1 MGADEGSGSGM
12 QFERVEVAGPVAPP
26 ACARCAK
33 PLDEYFELGG
43 HMFCRPCV
51 DSVKGTGAG
60 PFLRALLFGGGAALL
75 GTIAWYAIY
84 KLTNSEF
91 GLLGI
96 VVGLFV
102 GIAVRKGARGLGGW
116 KYQAL
121 AMVLTYVSITTSY
134 VPILI
139 KAAADAAAVKDA
151 EKKEAAPEAP
161 GSAAAPKAEQD
172 EQAQKAAP
180 AAAAPIA
187 QAPVSRPSAGEVLL
201 ALLFVF
207 AVALATPFLAGA
219 SNFMGWII
227 IGIALYEAW
236 KLNRRVPIS
245 GPFRFSGGLS
255 VPAPAPVTPGMP
267 PPAAAP

>member
-1 MGADEGSGSGM
+1 M
-12 QFERVEVAGPVAPP
+12 QFEKVEIAGPIAPP
-26 ACARCAK
+26 ACARCQR

-51 DSVKGTGAG
+51 DGVKGAGAG
-60 PFLRALLFGGGAALL
+60 AFLRALLFGGGAALL

-84 KLTNSEF
+84 KITNSEF

-102 GIAVRKGARGLGGW
+102 GVAVRKGARGLGGW

-139 KAAADAAAVKDA
+139 KSAADAATVKDA
-151 EKKEAAPEAP
+151 EAKKAATEAP
-161 GSAAAPKAEQD
+161 GNAAAPKAEPG
-172 EQAQKAAP
+172 EQVQAGVP
-180 AAAAPIA
+180 AASAPPA
-187 QAPVSRPSAGEVLL
+187 QVTASQPSAGGVAL
-201 ALLFVF
+201 ALLLFF
-207 AVALATPFLAGA
+207 GLALAVPFLAGA

>member
-1 MGADEGSGSGM
+1 M
-12 QFERVEVAGPVAPP
+12 QFEKVEGAGPVAPP

-43 HMFCRPCV
+43 HMFCQTCV
-51 DSVKGTGAG
+51 DSFKGAGAG
-60 PFLRALLFGGGAALL
+60 PFLRALLFGGGAAVL

-84 KLTNSEF
+84 KATDSEF

-121 AMVLTYVSITTSY
+121 AMVLTYVSITMSY

-139 KAAADAAAVKDA
+139 KGAADATAAKDA
-151 EKKEAAPEAP
+151 EKKEATAEAA
-161 GSAAAPKAEQD
+161 GSAP
-172 EQAQKAAP
+172 
-180 AAAAPIA
+180 A
-187 QAPVSRPSAGEVLL
+187 QAPAPRPSAGGFVL
-201 ALLFVF
+201 ALLLLFGL
-207 AVALATPFLAGA
+207 ALALPFLAGA

-245 GPFRFSGGLS
+245 GPFRFGGGLA
-255 VPAPAPVTPGMP
+255 VPAPVPVTPGMP

>member
-1 MGADEGSGSGM
+1 MGADEASGSGM
-12 QFERVEVAGPVAPP
+12 QFDKVESAGPVAPP
-26 ACARCAK
+26 ACARCQK
-33 PLDEYFELGG
+33 TLDEYFELGG
-43 HMFCRPCV
+43 HMFCGSCV
-51 DSVKGTGAG
+51 DSFKGVGASA
-60 PFLRALLFGGGAALL
+60 FLRALMFGGGAALL

-102 GIAVRKGARGLGGW
+102 GVAVRKGARGLGGW

-121 AMVLTYVSITTSY
+121 AMVLTYVSITTAY

-139 KAAADAAAVKDA
+139 KAAADSAVDKKDA
-151 EKKEAAPEAP
+151 ATVAP
-161 GSAAAPKAEQD
+161 GTAAAPKADED
-172 EQAQKAAP
+172 EQAQAGAP
-180 AAAAPIA
+180 AASAPPAPAPASQPTAGGAA
-187 QAPVSRPSAGEVLL
+187 L
-201 ALLFVF
+201 ALLLFFVL
-207 AVALATPFLAGA
+207 ALATPFLAGA